1 MKYIISD
8 IHGCF
13 DQYQKLLEKIN
24 FSSEDKLY
32 VLGDAADRGPESIK
46 EEWPYCNRLCMCG
59 RGTAG
64 SILCRN

>member
-59 RGTAG
+59 RGD
-64 SILCRN
+64 SWQHFV